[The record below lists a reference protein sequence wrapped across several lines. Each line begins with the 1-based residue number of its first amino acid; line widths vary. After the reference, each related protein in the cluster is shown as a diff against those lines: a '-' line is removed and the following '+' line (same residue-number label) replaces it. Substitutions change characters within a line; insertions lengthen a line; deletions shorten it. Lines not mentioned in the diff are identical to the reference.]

1 MPQTRITLRQ
11 LEAFLATSD
20 ELSFAAA
27 GERMGLTSSAL
38 SQLVGE
44 LESVLGF
51 RLFDRTTRRVSLSS
65 AGRDFLASAE
75 SVLRHLRAAETTA
88 DDLRNRAA
96 GIVRVGAPLI
106 LAATAL
112 PAAIRDYA
120 KPMPKVVVRI
130 RDMPVDDL
138 VERVASGD
146 VDLAIGP
153 NRPIPDSVESLPAFD
168 SPWVLWCSPTMA
180 LARRKRLSWADV
192 RGIPLVAA
200 GRDHEMSVA
209 QMRSNAPADA
219 RIVPID
225 VVDNITT
232 ALGIAAHGL
241 AATLAPQYVGVLAE
255 AFGLTMRRVVDP
267 ETIRQVCVY
276 RPTRRASSPAADGF
290 LPYLLDWLRNWQ
302 SATGVA
308 GTRAR

>member
-1 MPQTRITLRQ
+1 MPQSRITLRQ

-27 GERMGLTSSAL
+27 GERMGLTSSAV
-38 SQLVGE
+38 SQLVAE

-51 RLFDRTTRRVSLSS
+51 RLFDRTTRRVNLSS
-65 AGRDFLASAE
+65 AGRDFMASAE
-75 SVLRHLRAAETTA
+75 SVLRYLRAAETTA

-120 KPMPKVVVRI
+120 KVMPKVVVRI
-130 RDMPVDDL
+130 RDTPVDTL

-153 NRPIPDSVESLPAFD
+153 NRPTAATVESLPAFD
-168 SPWVLWCSPTMA
+168 SPWVLWCSPGIA
-180 LARRKRLSWADV
+180 LAKRKRVSWADL
-192 RGIPLVAA
+192 RSIPLVAA

-209 QMRSNAPADA
+209 QMRSSAPPDA

-276 RPTRRASSPAADGF
+276 RPVRRASSPAADGF
-290 LPYLLDWLRNWQ
+290 LAYLLDWLRNWQ
-302 SATGVA
+302 HATGQ
-308 GTRAR
+308 TRAR